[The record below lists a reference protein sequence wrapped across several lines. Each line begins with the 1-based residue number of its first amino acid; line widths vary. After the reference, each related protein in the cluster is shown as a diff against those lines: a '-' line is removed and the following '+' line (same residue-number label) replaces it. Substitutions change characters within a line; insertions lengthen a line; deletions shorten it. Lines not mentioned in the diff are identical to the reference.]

1 MSDLSN
7 TPFPVRTADDT
18 SLGRNTQAQHDWYVK
33 RFRDAIN
40 LISYFTHEVNHL
52 QKDGAVERRLA
63 GQAERHEILGFDLG
77 FGRSRIQEVGQGKL
91 HISFEDLSWAG
102 FSFCI
107 KPNEIIDPTTDN
119 HLARKI
125 GVGIGTLETLAYFD
139 NYFKKKEEA

>member
-33 RFRDAIN
+33 RFRDTIN

-77 FGRSRIQEVGQGKL
+77 FGRSRIQEIGRGELYVY
-91 HISFEDLSWAG
+91 FENLSWEG
-102 FSFCI
+102 FSFRI

-125 GVGIGTLETLAYFD
+125 GVGIGTLENLAYFD
-139 NYFKKKEEA
+139 SYFKKKEEA

>member
-1 MSDLSN
+1 MSDISN
-7 TPFPVRTADDT
+7 TPFPARTADDT

-33 RFRDAIN
+33 RFRDTIN

-77 FGRSRIQEVGQGKL
+77 FGHSRIQEVGQGKL
-91 HISFEDLSWAG
+91 YIALEDLSWDG

-107 KPNEIIDPTTDN
+107 KPDEIIDPTTDN

>member
-1 MSDLSN
+1 MSDISN
-7 TPFPVRTADDT
+7 TPFPARTADDT

-33 RFRDAIN
+33 RFRDTIN

-77 FGRSRIQEVGQGKL
+77 FGHSRIQEVGQGKL
-91 HISFEDLSWAG
+91 YIALEDLSWDG

-139 NYFKKKEEA
+139 IYFKKKEEA

>member
-40 LISYFTHEVNHL
+40 LISYFTNEVNHL
-52 QKDGAVERRLA
+52 QKDGAVELRLA
-63 GQAERHEILGFDLG
+63 GQAERHEILGFNLG
-77 FGRSRIQEVGQGKL
+77 FGHSRIQEVGQGKI
-91 HISFEDLSWAG
+91 HISFEDLSWEG

-107 KPNEIIDPTTDN
+107 KPDEIIDPTTDN

-125 GVGIGTLETLAYFD
+125 DVGIGILENLAFID
-139 NYFKKKEEA
+139 SYFKGKEEA